1 MGLINDAGLESFHKI
16 IGCNLKQSHK
26 ILNRTLEKATTVSSV
41 AFMLRN
47 GSIKS
52 MKLLNENLV
61 NKWNERFERIA
72 TIESEISTFLLP
84 ESEDMKAIQS
94 DTFGQLSFNDDMFK
108 CLNIFPFV
116 LLTIA
121 MYKIWVVPFFAIS
134 TPIVAWILPY
144 IFLKFMY
151 KLPITQNQ
159 YSEIIKMVWS
169 GNPLD
174 IKNTLKNG
182 FAPKQ
187 SMFTT
192 RFIIQSVFMTASFIQ
207 SLVQPIQNA
216 IHLYKT
222 DLNIIKNGS
231 KIIELRSLYDTLKK
245 DCKEN
250 NIKILLR
257 NSLSNIP
264 EDPRIAIRLLMDEPE
279 RFKLCMSDL
288 AEMEILW
295 RISQSKILKPAY
307 ILETGGPLLQA
318 SNLYDI
324 SLGNSGVP
332 SSVFFSK
339 TANHAVLTGP
349 NGGGKSSFLRAILQ
363 AILIGQSY
371 GVAPA
376 DNLMMRRFG
385 WISSG
390 LRLQDAPG
398 NLSMFETEVWF
409 AANLLKK
416 KDLRGSPG
424 LVLYDELFHSTN
436 PPDGV
441 RTAEKFLTRLW
452 KSTDVLSIVSTHV
465 FSLVKKAPASVKRL
479 CCKADFNNKGV
490 IQYKFNVEEGVC
502 TISSVN
508 SIWRRFKL

>member
-1 MGLINDAGLESFHKI
+1 
-16 IGCNLKQSHK
+16 
-26 ILNRTLEKATTVSSV
+26 
-41 AFMLRN
+41 
-47 GSIKS
+47 
-52 MKLLNENLV
+52 
-61 NKWNERFERIA
+61 
-72 TIESEISTFLLP
+72 
-84 ESEDMKAIQS
+84 
-94 DTFGQLSFNDDMFK
+94 
-108 CLNIFPFV
+108 
-116 LLTIA
+116 
-121 MYKIWVVPFFAIS
+121 
-134 TPIVAWILPY
+134 
-144 IFLKFMY
+144 
-151 KLPITQNQ
+151 
-159 YSEIIKMVWS
+159 
-169 GNPLD
+169 
-174 IKNTLKNG
+174 
-182 FAPKQ
+182 
-187 SMFTT
+187 
-192 RFIIQSVFMTASFIQ
+192 
-207 SLVQPIQNA
+207 
-216 IHLYKT
+216 
-222 DLNIIKNGS
+222 
-231 KIIELRSLYDTLKK
+231 
-245 DCKEN
+245 
-250 NIKILLR
+250 
-257 NSLSNIP
+257 
-264 EDPRIAIRLLMDEPE
+264 
-279 RFKLCMSDL
+279 
-288 AEMEILW
+288 
-295 RISQSKILKPAY
+295 
-307 ILETGGPLLQA
+307 
-318 SNLYDI
+318 
-324 SLGNSGVP
+324 LGKSGVP
-332 SSVFFSK
+332 SSVSFSK